1 MNFIDFR
8 SDTVT
13 QPTPA
18 MREAM
23 ASAVVGDD
31 VFGEDPTI
39 NRLQEMAAERMGKAA
54 GLFVPTGTMGN
65 LLAVMVHCQRGDEA
79 LMGNFGHTFLH
90 EAGGV
95 SALGGVFAHTL
106 QNQADG
112 TLLLT
117 DIEAGIR
124 SDDIHEPPSRL
135 LILENTQNRCGGI
148 PLTREYTDAA
158 AHLAHKHGLKV
169 HIDGARI
176 FNAAAALQ
184 IPAKDLVRSADSV
197 TFCLSKG
204 LCAPVGSVLCGDKEF
219 ILRARRLR
227 KMLGGG
233 MRQAGILAAA
243 GIVALEQMT
252 ERLTE
257 DHQRAKILAEGLS
270 RIPGIT
276 FDMGMPQSNMVFPSL
291 SPFMKISANHVEQL
305 LVKNGIKVDVV
316 TERLFRLVTHYW
328 ITDEDVQKT
337 IGSFEDIFRI

>member
-1 MNFIDFR
+1 MIDLR

-54 GLFVPTGTMGN
+54 GLFVPSGTMGN
-65 LLAVMVHCQRGDEA
+65 LLAVMAHCQRGDEA
-79 LMGNFGHTFLH
+79 LMGTFGHTFLH

-106 QNQADG
+106 PNQKDG
-112 TLLLT
+112 TLRLE
-117 DIEAGIR
+117 DIEEGIR

-148 PLTREYTDAA
+148 PLSREYTEAV
-158 AHLAHKHGLKV
+158 AHVAHKHGVKV
-169 HIDGARI
+169 HVDGARI
-176 FNAAAALQ
+176 FNAAAALHE
-184 IPAKDLVRSADSV
+184 PAKDLVRKADSV

-204 LCAPVGSVLCGDKEF
+204 LCAPVGSVLCGDEDF
-219 ILRARRLR
+219 IKRARRLR

-252 ERLTE
+252 ERLSE
-257 DHQRAKILAEGLS
+257 DHQRAKDLADGLA
-270 RIPGIT
+270 RIPGIG
-276 FDMGMPQSNMVFPSL
+276 FEMGMPQTNMLFPSL
-291 SPFMKISANHVEQL
+291 IPSLRVSAEHVAQMLAKE
-305 LVKNGIKVDVV
+305 GIKVDVV
-316 TERLFRLVTHYW
+316 SDLLFRLVTHYW
-328 ITDEDVQKT
+328 ISDEDVQKT
-337 IGSFEDIFRI
+337 IQCFESVISK

>member
-1 MNFIDFR
+1 MIDLR

-23 ASAVVGDD
+23 ASAQVGDD
-31 VFGEDPTI
+31 VFNEDPTI

-54 GLFVPTGTMGN
+54 GLFVPSGTMGN
-65 LLAVMVHCQRGDEA
+65 LLAVMSHCQRGDEV
-79 LMGNFGHTFLH
+79 LMGTLGHTFLH

-95 SALGGVFAHTL
+95 SALGGIFAHTL
-106 QNQADG
+106 ANQKDG
-112 TLLLT
+112 TLRLE
-117 DIEAGIR
+117 DIEDGIR

-148 PLTREYTDAA
+148 PLSHEYTEAA
-158 AHLAHKHGLKV
+158 AQVAHKHGLKV

-176 FNAAAALQ
+176 FNAAAALHVS
-184 IPAKDLVRSADSV
+184 AKDLVRKADSV

-204 LCAPVGSVLCGDKEF
+204 LCAPVGSVLCGDEDF
-219 ILRARRLR
+219 IYRARRLR

-252 ERLTE
+252 ERLSE
-257 DHQRAKILAEGLS
+257 DHQRATALATGLAK
-270 RIPGIT
+270 IPGIT
-276 FDMGMPQSNMVFPSL
+276 FEMGMPQTNMVFPALADSVKL
-291 SPFMKISANHVEQL
+291 SASQIGRTLAKED
-305 LVKNGIKVDVV
+305 IKVDVV
-316 TERLFRLVTHYW
+316 SERLFRLVTHYW
-328 ITDEDVQKT
+328 IGDADVAKT
-337 IGSFEDIFRI
+337 IDCFNRALTK